1 MIKVK
6 YHSQLKDEMTPVSI
20 EIPLGVAW
28 FTKKAACELN
38 RKLSEA
44 IHKMVE
50 DE

>member
-1 MIKVK
+1 MIEVK
-6 YHSQLKDEMTPVSI
+6 YHSQLKEEDTPISI
-20 EIPLGVAW
+20 QIPMGVAW